1 MVNIKLAIIGSA
13 IMAIGSLFIGWYS
26 VVPEI
31 MKHIE
36 ILVLGIIFFIIGV
49 TIFAISFWFVV
60 ENR

>member
-1 MVNIKLAIIGSA
+1 MVNIKLAIIGSV
-13 IMAIGSLFIGWYS
+13 IMTIGSLFIGWYS

-36 ILVLGIIFFIIGV
+36 ILVLGIIFFITGV
-49 TIFAISFWFVV
+49 AIFAISFWFAV

>member
-13 IMAIGSLFIGWYS
+13 IMTIGSLFIGWYS

-36 ILVLGIIFFIIGV
+36 ILVLGIIFFIIGMITFV
-49 TIFAISFWFVV
+49 ISFWLDV
-60 ENR
+60 ENK

>member
-13 IMAIGSLFIGWYS
+13 IMTIGSLFIGWHE

-36 ILVLGIIFFIIGV
+36 ILVLGILFLIIGMI
-49 TIFAISFWFVV
+49 IFIISFWFDV
-60 ENR
+60 ENT